1 VSSANV
7 DLVRSS
13 FEAFGRGDFEE
24 AFAHYDQAVE
34 WCTATDEPDQNTYIG
49 MPALRRFVAYIADP
63 WSDRFGPSVVWD
75 DFIDCGDWVVAPWS
89 ATLHG
94 HGSGIEIEVFETY
107 AVLVRDGR
115 IARVDEYRTV
125 EQALGR
131 LERETAPAGDRG
143 RFRGRSDAYVCLWEE
158 VSGGARAVAGHRGGE
173 QGR

>member
-13 FEAFGRGDFEE
+13 FEAFGRGDFDE
-24 AFAHYDQAVE
+24 AFAHYDTAIE

-49 MPALRRFVAYIADP
+49 LPALRRFVAYLADP
-63 WSDRFGPSVVWD
+63 WSNRFGPAVEWE

-107 AVLVRDGR
+107 AVLVGDGLIR
-115 IARVDEYRTV
+115 RVDEYRTV
-125 EQALGR
+125 EQALAAVGERNGPGGR
-131 LERETAPAGDRG
+131 PGPFQRE
-143 RFRGRSDAYVCLWEE
+143 E
-158 VSGGARAVAGHRGGE
+158 
-173 QGR
+173 